1 MPKMSK
7 KPGGGALREI
17 PLASREPMGHAEDY
31 SLFSETGSHWI
42 VLSKYNL
49 GFKRIIL
56 SATLKMKHKV
66 M

>member
-7 KPGGGALREI
+7 KLGGGLLREI

-31 SLFSETGSHWI
+31 SLFSETESHWI
-42 VLSKYNL
+42 ILSKYNL
-49 GFKRIIL
+49 GFRRIIL